1 MSFEVKIPPK
11 KDNKKTT
18 QKELLENSNGG
29 GRTILTYDI
38 STLKQVKL
46 FQF

>member
-1 MSFEVKIPPK
+1 MSFELKISPK
-11 KDNKKTT
+11 KGNKKAT
-18 QKELLENSNGG
+18 QKELLENYNGG